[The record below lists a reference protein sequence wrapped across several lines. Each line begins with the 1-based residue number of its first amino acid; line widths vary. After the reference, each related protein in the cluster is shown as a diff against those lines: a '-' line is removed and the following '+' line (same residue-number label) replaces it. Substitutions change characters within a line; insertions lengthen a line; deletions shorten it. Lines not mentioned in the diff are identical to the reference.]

1 MLKKENTDLKEKI
14 FETERIADFEME
26 NLREKLDGIKE
37 SELSLLNNAHQNQ
50 SELQQRE
57 ILRLQD
63 IIEGRNEELEIM
75 AKEKAQV
82 RQALEAEIVR
92 ARAELEAQIN
102 ENRDQAIKFEEDLK
116 LCDLDL
122 KSKNEELK
130 TIETYLQSQV
140 NTLKGENAKLSELL
154 DRKTESLDKER
165 EEHYKTK
172 RTLEVELQSVKDK
185 LANTVDD
192 LER

>member
-1 MLKKENTDLKEKI
+1 M
-14 FETERIADFEME
+14 
-26 NLREKLDGIKE
+26 
-37 SELSLLNNAHQNQ
+37 LNNAHQNQ
-50 SELQQRE
+50 TELQQRE

-63 IIEGRNEELEIM
+63 IIEGRNEELETLS
-75 AKEKAQV
+75 KEKAQI

-92 ARAELEAQIN
+92 ARAELEAQVN
-102 ENRDQAIKFEEDLK
+102 ENSDQAAKFEEDLK

-140 NTLKGENAKLSELL
+140 NTLKGENAKLAELL
-154 DRKTESLDKER
+154 DRKTESLDRER

-172 RTLEVELQSVKDK
+172 RTLEVELQSTKDK
-185 LANTVDD
+185 LANVVED
-192 LER
+192 L

>member
-1 MLKKENTDLKEKI
+1 MINSKNIEIEQILAKNAKVRNNYEDSIELLKKEITDLKEKI
-14 FETERIADFEME
+14 FETERIADLELE

-37 SELSLLNNAHQNQ
+37 SELTLLNNAHRNQ

-57 ILRLQD
+57 ISKLQD
-63 IIEGRNEELEIM
+63 IIQGRNEELEILS
-75 AKEKAQV
+75 KEKAQV

-92 ARAELEAQIN
+92 SRAELEAQIN
-102 ENRDQAIKFEEDLK
+102 ENRDQAVKFEEDLK

-154 DRKTESLDKER
+154 DRKT
-165 EEHYKTK
+165 
-172 RTLEVELQSVKDK
+172 
-185 LANTVDD
+185 
-192 LER
+192 